1 MSLQDTEINP
11 LMSSAPIISSQYLQN
26 IEHFV
31 NETLESKYVG
41 LNYSEII
48 KIHIRNF
55 KKLNECHLHYI
66 NVQMTEKQKNEI
78 IMELIKSLNA
88 CIETIEMMDTDNKIK
103 MI

>member
-1 MSLQDTEINP
+1 MSQQDTSINP
-11 LMSSAPIISSQYLQN
+11 LMCSEPIISSQYL
-26 IEHFV
+26 

-66 NVQMTEKQKNEI
+66 NVHMTEKQKNEI

-88 CIETIEMMDTDNKIK
+88 CIETIEMMDTDNEIK